1 MPKVKQRWSERTETM
16 TVLVWRRP
24 KAPVTAVTVEGLTVC
39 RGGREILRDVS
50 LNFEEGAVTAIVGPS
65 GAGKTTLMGTLNGL
79 LPAASGRI
87 SVARIGSLDDP
98 KALNEARRQTATIF
112 QDHALIGR
120 LPAIENVLLG
130 LADLRHPLSLL
141 PWPRSMRIRAAQAL
155 GDVGLLSKATVRTSQ
170 LSGGERQRVGIA
182 RALVRQ
188 PRLLLGDEPFA
199 SVDPALAR
207 RLGGEFRSLVAMRG
221 LTVILVL
228 HQLELARTLADRIV
242 GLAKGQVAFEGSPAA
257 FDAAAESWV
266 FDSCTRRARLESLP
280 KRGKEALCY
289 AS

>member
-1 MPKVKQRWSERTETM
+1 MPEGKQRWSKRAEAM

-24 KAPVTAVTVEGLTVC
+24 KAPVTAITVEGLTVY

-50 LNFEEGAVTAIVGPS
+50 LNFEEGAITAIVGPS
-65 GAGKTTLMGTLNGL
+65 GAGKSTLMGALNGL
-79 LPAASGRI
+79 LPMAGGSI
-87 SVARIGSLDDP
+87 SVARIGSLNDP

-141 PWPRSMRIRAAQAL
+141 PWPRSMRIRAAKAL
-155 GDVGLLSKATVRTSQ
+155 DDVGLLNHATVRTSK

-188 PRLLLGDEPFA
+188 PRLLLGDEPYA

-207 RLGGEFRSLVAMRG
+207 LLGQELRRLSASRG

-228 HQLELARTLADRIV
+228 HQLELARTFADRIV
-242 GLAKGQVAFEGSPAA
+242 GLAKGQVVFDGTPAA
-257 FDAAAESWV
+257 FDAAAETWLFASRGR
-266 FDSCTRRARLESLP
+266 SLRLRRLQEP
-280 KRGKEALCY
+280 EKEILCY

>member
-1 MPKVKQRWSERTETM
+1 M

-65 GAGKTTLMGTLNGL
+65 GAGKTTLMGALNGL
-79 LPAASGRI
+79 LPAASGSV
-87 SVARIGSLDDP
+87 SVARIGSLNDP
-98 KALNEARRQTATIF
+98 KTLNEARRLTATIF

-141 PWPRSMRIRAAQAL
+141 PWPRSMRIRAAKAL
-155 GDVGLLSKATVRTSQ
+155 DDVGLLSKATVRISR

-242 GLAKGQVAFEGSPAA
+242 GLTKGQVVFEGSPAA
-257 FDAAAESWV
+257 FDAAAERWV
-266 FDSCTRRARLESLP
+266 FDSSTRRARLERLP

>member
-1 MPKVKQRWSERTETM
+1 MPEVKQRWSERAEAM

-50 LNFEEGAVTAIVGPS
+50 LNFEEGAITAIVGPS
-65 GAGKTTLMGTLNGL
+65 GAGKSTLMGALNGL
-79 LPAASGRI
+79 LPTASGSI

-130 LADLRHPLSLL
+130 LADLRNPLSLL
-141 PWPRSMRIRAAQAL
+141 PWPQSMRIRAAQAL
-155 GDVGLLSKATVRTSQ
+155 DDVGLLSRATVRTAQ

-207 RLGGEFRSLVAMRG
+207 LLGQELRRLVAMRG

-228 HQLELARTLADRIV
+228 HQLELARMFASRIV
-242 GLAKGQVAFEGSPAA
+242 GLANGQVIFDGAPAA
-257 FDAAAESWV
+257 FGAAAETWLFAS
-266 FDSCTRRARLESLP
+266 SGRRPKLQRLHEP
-280 KRGKEALCY
+280 EKEILCH